1 MQRGQAGRQRPRRSF
16 TDWVVHVAEKFEFEI
31 LASIIFI
38 LVFYTVSMM
47 VGKAKHAFSIMDA

>member
-1 MQRGQAGRQRPRRSF
+1 MQRVGQASRQRPRRSV
-16 TDWVVHVAEKFEFEI
+16 TDWIVHVAEKFEFEI

-47 VGKAKHAFSIMDA
+47 VGVWAW